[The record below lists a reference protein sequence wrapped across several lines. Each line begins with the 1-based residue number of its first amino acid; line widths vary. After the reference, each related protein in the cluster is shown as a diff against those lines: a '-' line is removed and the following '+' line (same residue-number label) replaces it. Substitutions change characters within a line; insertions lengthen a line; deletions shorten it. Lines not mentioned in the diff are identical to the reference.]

1 MMDRRTFVAAAV
13 ALPLAAA
20 CAPRPAGT
28 TLERARYDGALRVGI
43 SGERPFGYADSAGRV
58 TGAQPEIARAVL
70 ARAGVEG
77 IEAVQ
82 VTFEKLIPTLLA
94 GQCDLIC
101 AGMTITDDRCGQVAF
116 SRPDFVAPPA
126 FLVAEGN
133 PLNLR
138 SFADVA
144 RRGIRLAAIAGTVE
158 LRYALDAG
166 VRADRVEVVESQR
179 NLRLAVADGKADAG
193 VMTALSLADELRR
206 NPGSGLGIT
215 GPLEART
222 GSRRRIPAGGFAM
235 RTGDHDLL
243 AAFDTGL
250 DALHSSGEWLRIV
263 EPFGFRPVNVP
274 DPGLTTAELCRA

>member
-1 MMDRRTFVAAAV
+1 MFVAAAL

-20 CAPRPAGT
+20 CAPKPVGT
-28 TLERARYDGALRVGI
+28 TLERARRDGALRVGI

-58 TGAQPEIARAVL
+58 TGAQPEVARAVL
-70 ARAGVEG
+70 GRAGVAG

-82 VTFEKLIPTLLA
+82 VTFDKLIPTLLA

-101 AGMTITDDRCGQVAF
+101 AGMTITDDRCARVAF

-133 PLNLR
+133 PLGLR

-144 RRGIRLAAIAGTVE
+144 RRGIRLAAITGTVE

-166 VRADRVEVVESQR
+166 VRQDHVELVDSQR
-179 NLRLAVADGKADAG
+179 DLRVAVSDGKADAG
-193 VMTALSLADELRR
+193 VMTAVSLADELRR
-206 NPGSGLGIT
+206 NPGSGLAVT

-235 RTGDHDLL
+235 RPEEADLL
-243 AAFDTGL
+243 AAFDAGL
-250 DALHSSGEWLRIV
+250 DAIHGSGEWLRIV
-263 EPFGFRPVNVP
+263 EPFGFGQVNVP
-274 DPGLTTAELCRA
+274 DAGLTTAELCRT